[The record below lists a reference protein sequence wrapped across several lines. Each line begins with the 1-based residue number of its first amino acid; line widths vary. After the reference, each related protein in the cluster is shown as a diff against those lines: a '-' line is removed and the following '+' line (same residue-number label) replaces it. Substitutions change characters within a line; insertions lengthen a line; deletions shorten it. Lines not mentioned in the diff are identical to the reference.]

1 MMIVDLR
8 LPQGLFD
15 VNVTPDKRTILLHD
29 ESAVAAAIRAHL
41 LALFEPFRGQ
51 MTTASPLPKVSSA
64 PKAGSPRSNERFN
77 PPRVAAPTSALV
89 QRQSASN
96 SSNQSTRE
104 EDSPVLPLMSSQSL
118 TMPAPDADLA
128 IARQLQK
135 TDFARMEVI
144 GQFNLGFIVAKLRS
158 ETGTDLFIIDQH
170 AADEKYNFEALQR
183 ETVLSSQRLIRF
195 ANI

>member
-1 MMIVDLR
+1 
-8 LPQGLFD
+8 
-15 VNVTPDKRTILLHD
+15 
-29 ESAVAAAIRAHL
+29 
-41 LALFEPFRGQ
+41 
-51 MTTASPLPKVSSA
+51 
-64 PKAGSPRSNERFN
+64 
-77 PPRVAAPTSALV
+77 
-89 QRQSASN
+89 
-96 SSNQSTRE
+96 
-104 EDSPVLPLMSSQSL
+104 
-118 TMPAPDADLA
+118 MPAPDADLA